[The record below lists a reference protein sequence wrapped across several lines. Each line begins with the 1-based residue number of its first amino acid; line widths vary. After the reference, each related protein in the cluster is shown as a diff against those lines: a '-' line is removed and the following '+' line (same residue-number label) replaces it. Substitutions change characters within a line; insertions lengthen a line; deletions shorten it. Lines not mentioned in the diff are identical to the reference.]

1 MTTTTLTIDQ
11 IEAEFAALEAD
22 GESLHQNYNFYK
34 RAGEMF
40 PNTDSRI
47 IDAVTLTV
55 IEGNDGD
62 LESSQVRRVINALED
77 GFVNE
82 AYFLTTFN
90 EQYPAGED
98 DLDERAEWENTA
110 LVVERDAE
118 RGDLRWVFEG
128 A

>member
-34 RAGEMF
+34 RASEMF
-40 PNTDSRI
+40 PNTDSRV

-55 IEGNDGD
+55 IEGNSGD
-62 LESSQVRRVINALED
+62 LESSQVRRVIKALED

-110 LVVERDAE
+110 LVAERE
-118 RGDLRWVFEG
+118 TQRGDLRWVFEG